1 MAKQKTSGAVCCKYH
16 LKVVERL
23 EERIA
28 ELSAKVLE
36 YEQMADDFKRAAD
49 KAEKRIAELEAQLHS
64 TRNTLFARATD
75 VQNLQAACECAEK
88 ERDRARARAVDLERV
103 RDEARAY
110 AIVEA
115 ERERDKVRV
124 EVEQQ
129 KMLAYVDTAA
139 GRRDLLEI
147 LRQGREFEQKLKE
160 ASRMDPAILREN
172 ITL

>member
-1 MAKQKTSGAVCCKYH
+1 MAKQKTSGAVCRKYH
-16 LKVVERL
+16 LEVVEQL
-23 EERIA
+23 EKRIA

-103 RDEARAY
+103 RGEARAY

-115 ERERDKVRV
+115 ERERDEARAECRQCRADIRRLV
-124 EVEQQ
+124 EVRDEA
-129 KMLAYVDTAA
+129 LAEVE
-139 GRRDLLEI
+139 R
-147 LRQGREFEQKLKE
+147 LKGE
-160 ASRMDPAILREN
+160 APQ
-172 ITL
+172 